1 MSGLTYLIMVILVM
15 TAATFLTRATP
26 FLLLRKRADHPLL
39 IFLGRYIPAA
49 IMTILVIYSLGSVQL
64 SEPPHGAPELIAA
77 LLTLSAHLLWRQA
90 LLSIFVGTA
99 FYMYAVQSALF
110 M

>member
-49 IMTILVIYSLGSVQL
+49 IMTRPTGV
-64 SEPPHGAPELIAA
+64 
-77 LLTLSAHLLWRQA
+77 
-90 LLSIFVGTA
+90 
-99 FYMYAVQSALF
+99 
-110 M
+110 